1 MCRQFCYHVFLC
13 DVRSGRKRFKRQ
25 RPPPPAGC
33 QPAGAAF
40 TKSSAGFWD
49 SVKAIIESKVSGW
62 HSLVESLEFPK
73 RPYLI
78 LPCWAQLPFRGFVGS
93 ETKKVTSWSTILCG
107 NLVKWVC
114 VATQVKTQ
122 SSMYCEGFYCQ
133 AQERSVKMS
142 VWASIT
148 GR

>member
-25 RPPPPAGC
+25 RPPPLQPAAH
-33 QPAGAAF
+33 QAAIWKRAGAAF

-114 VATQVKTQ
+114 RHAGKD
-122 SSMYCEGFYCQ
+122 
-133 AQERSVKMS
+133 
-142 VWASIT
+142 SIFNVLWRFLLS
-148 GR
+148 GARKVS